1 MKKRKSKCM
10 YVCIG
15 ICVCV
20 CVCSYFSHNEMT
32 VDKAA
37 IITAGKMRRK

>member
-1 MKKRKSKCM
+1 M

-20 CVCSYFSHNEMT
+20 SVCVVISHIMQMT
-32 VDKAA
+32 VDTVA
-37 IITAGKMRRK
+37 IITAGKMKIE